1 MPFNRVVYK
10 GFFFLMPSFLGI
22 YIRPG
27 LIEFSEADNSE
38 NSRFVSSRSFP
49 TDSQAID
56 IDSLFTI
63 LKDKNFGLKK
73 NYEGIAFSISLG
85 NDIYRKMTF
94 PFVKDQVEKTIRYEF
109 FDQVKDSLQGAESEY
124 FFDYQ
129 ILSSADQKTTA
140 LGVCC
145 HEKIVKDLVYGLEKI
160 DLDPEKIIP
169 ELSAVATYL
178 RARIPIVASGN
189 SMVLHTTPEDVYFI
203 LLKQGQIFEFRQL
216 KIKLGDIHAR
226 KTGPATSSIVGGRG
240 KQEVA
245 SEFEEE
251 EKFYKIISFT
261 NQEIEDIKSQ
271 VTEVA
276 PEGVVEPSVAK
287 KNALKRLLIQLQR
300 TLFLTQDVPGELV
313 ITGTYSNDKELIDAL
328 NKFGL
333 KVFDGSS
340 ELDLE
345 HATSLGAV
353 QSFFDKDF
361 VPLNFRQGSIE
372 YKGFFEKV
380 VPPLIL
386 CMVFLLSITLVM
398 NFFLIQ
404 KNKSILAERKTYWQH
419 SLQMARAVDPAN
431 ELFKKNLTTGSIEN
445 EIVKIKRDLDFQANV
460 NEYEKK
466 YPIISSLKI
475 WLEYEKT
482 KNKAMGNKIAVAG
495 EQSMII
501 TQTQTGVRMD
511 VSKARAATFEDAIE
525 FIKTFKLLKYFDDY
539 KEKGIT
545 NVAAD
550 NDVVFDFW
558 MIKNYAKD

>member
-1 MPFNRVVYK
+1 
-10 GFFFLMPSFLGI
+10 MPSFLGI

-27 LIEFSEADNSE
+27 LIEFSEADNGE
-38 NSRFVSSRSFP
+38 NGRFVSSRSFP

-63 LKDKNFGLKK
+63 LKDKSFGLKK

-109 FDQVKDSLQGAESEY
+109 FDQVKDSLQGADSEY

-145 HEKIVKDLVYGLEKI
+145 HEKIIKDLVYGLEKI

-226 KTGPATSSIVGGRG
+226 KTGPATSSVAGGRG